1 MNIDTNTLIFIAL
14 AIMMILIVICFICNS
29 INSSKINTLM
39 DYSDEGDIIGAL
51 KDYYDKVDDLSKTVN
66 DTSDAVLMSRLANCE
81 NDSNISLKKVAIVN
95 FDAFDDVTG
104 KLSFALAILNNN
116 NDGIILTSLYGHNSC
131 NTYVREIVAG
141 KRSRNRSGRKR
152 KNGPP
157 HTDEKCA
164 KTRQKRAKILDKE
177 CRNIYKCKSAMQR
190 SFGQA
195 LSAGLK

>member
-81 NDSNISLKKVAIVN
+81 NDSNISLKKVAVVN
-95 FDAFDDVTG
+95 
-104 KLSFALAILNNN
+104 LNNN

-131 NTYVREIVAG
+131 NTYVREIVGGQTPIKLLDEENAALENAKSKL
-141 KRSRNRSGRKR
+141 KRTEN
-152 KNGPP
+152 NG
-157 HTDEKCA
+157 
-164 KTRQKRAKILDKE
+164 
-177 CRNIYKCKSAMQR
+177 
-190 SFGQA
+190 
-195 LSAGLK
+195 

>member
-39 DYSDEGDIIGAL
+39 DYSDEGDIISAL
-51 KDYYDKVDDLSKTVN
+51 KDYYDKVN

-81 NDSNISLKKVAIVN
+81 NNSNISLKKVAVVN

-131 NTYVREIVAG
+131 NTYVREIVGGQTPIKLLDEENAALENAKSKL
-141 KRSRNRSGRKR
+141 KRTEN
-152 KNGPP
+152 NG
-157 HTDEKCA
+157 
-164 KTRQKRAKILDKE
+164 
-177 CRNIYKCKSAMQR
+177 
-190 SFGQA
+190 
-195 LSAGLK
+195 

>member
-1 MNIDTNTLIFIAL
+1 MNIDINTLIFIAL

-39 DYSDEGDIIGAL
+39 DYSDEGDIISAL

-81 NDSNISLKKVAIVN
+81 NDSNIVN

-131 NTYVREIVAG
+131 NTYVREIVGGQTPIKLLDEENAALENAKSKL
-141 KRSRNRSGRKR
+141 KRTEN
-152 KNGPP
+152 NG
-157 HTDEKCA
+157 
-164 KTRQKRAKILDKE
+164 
-177 CRNIYKCKSAMQR
+177 
-190 SFGQA
+190 
-195 LSAGLK
+195 